1 MLTTTQ
7 LSKIRD
13 IANKFKV
20 TNVPTKSEICIVF
33 DCLEQLLERVTDL
46 EKEIKK
52 LKNDK

>member
-13 IANKFKV
+13 IINKFKV
-20 TNVPTKSEICIVF
+20 TNVSNKSELCIVF
-33 DCLEQLLERVTDL
+33 DCLEQLLEKVTDL
-46 EKEIKK
+46 AKEIKK